1 MFATPPKKNK
11 KSLPQILVVS
21 DTDDDDDD
29 EGGGHRKKPQE
40 ENEKV
45 YNYKPLHDPC
55 APNALVL
62 VTAEEARKKLD
73 DESGFGGREKN
84 KVPCVAVVMD
94 PNIARK
100 LRKHQKEGVRWMY
113 RKLFGFDDENNS
125 EISSRN
131 SNSNTNIIENSGV
144 LLADDMGL
152 GKTLQVLALAWT
164 VLKQTP
170 FPTLKKPFKRI
181 LVTCPATLVGNWGNE
196 SKKWIGNVRAQCVT
210 ADGGAEN
217 VERAFQK
224 WIETNEN
231 VEEKPMQSSFDRFP
245 ILIASYETMRK
256 MALRIPNHARPDL
269 LCCDEAHRLKSD
281 SNQTVDALKAVN
293 AKHRVLMTGTP
304 IQNNLMEFAAILDV
318 VQPRAKAIFGWNS
331 LEEFK
336 EMYERPI
343 MEARASEANAEQKK
357 RGKELEAQ
365 LRKVTKKRIL
375 RRKAELVLKEYLVPK
390 TEYLMLCNMS
400 GKQKRCY
407 EAGSNYFKKNTNKN
421 NNALSAIGILR
432 QCANSAKHC
441 LDAIGRSTV
450 LDKTFSN
457 TIRDAAEKK
466 EEEDD
471 EGEEECSGKLSALC
485 LLLQSLKGIN
495 EKNRSV
501 NNGNYQRVV
510 IVSGYSDQLDDA
522 DKLCKREGLTT
533 TRLDG
538 SVDKDK
544 RSEMVRNFNTGNV
557 DVMLLSVRA
566 GGAGLNLIGAN
577 CLILMDASWN
587 PADDR
592 QAMARVWRDGQQ
604 KPVFVYRLASL
615 GTVEERVLLRQLGK
629 ESLLMEEK
637 KEREEKEEEEEEAG
651 SSNSFD
657 INEELEAAI
666 SGKSRAEKM
675 EEIEAEQKAAS
686 EKENLKKARK
696 ESERKQI
703 EEALK
708 RQEDGNYELEEE
720 KSIKKEDL
728 KEEIE
733 EQPETAEEKMDASAM
748 ESSIEDEIAATVQP
762 EAKIST
768 PSNDSIASEGEEE
781 EAGSDVKKESDDEQE
796 AREEEERNTSAME
809 SEMESNIEDEIA
821 ATVQPSAVIT
831 SAAAEESSEEE
842 KETGGEEEQQKEK
855 TPEEEAQDLAEDFA
869 SASDSGQDSKSF
881 GEDLYNKLMGGNS
894 IKSATTDD
902 STTSSS
908 PTSSASTEDNTG
920 IDLDQFETSSKK
932 ASDVEDGDPDGDDA
946 SRDDA
951 DDGWSSSLDNESY

>member
-29 EGGGHRKKPQE
+29 EGGGHHKKPQE

-113 RKLFGFDDENNS
+113 RKLFGFDDENKNNNNNS
-125 EISSRN
+125 EISSSR
-131 SNSNTNIIENSGV
+131 NSNTNIIENSGV

-318 VQPRAKAIFGWNS
+318 VQPRAKAVFGWNS

-637 KEREEKEEEEEEAG
+637 EEREEKEEEEEE
-651 SSNSFD
+651 
-657 INEELEAAI
+657 
-666 SGKSRAEKM
+666 
-675 EEIEAEQKAAS
+675 
-686 EKENLKKARK
+686 
-696 ESERKQI
+696 
-703 EEALK
+703 
-708 RQEDGNYELEEE
+708 
-720 KSIKKEDL
+720 
-728 KEEIE
+728 
-733 EQPETAEEKMDASAM
+733 
-748 ESSIEDEIAATVQP
+748 
-762 EAKIST
+762 
-768 PSNDSIASEGEEE
+768 EEE
-781 EAGSDVKKESDDEQE
+781 EEFSLEKEEVGKLVEFKRNGHNEEWKDVRSRKQKHEALITNSLALMDCQSEARLVQCVVKASCTVHDDDDTDDDDTDDGEREGENVEKKKNKKKKNNFYVPPKKETTGNSAATKRVAFEDLMRATTATVKK
-796 AREEEERNTSAME
+796 
-809 SEMESNIEDEIA
+809 
-821 ATVQPSAVIT
+821 
-831 SAAAEESSEEE
+831 
-842 KETGGEEEQQKEK
+842 KK
-855 TPEEEAQDLAEDFA
+855 
-869 SASDSGQDSKSF
+869 
-881 GEDLYNKLMGGNS
+881 NS
-894 IKSATTDD
+894 TY
-902 STTSSS
+902 
-908 PTSSASTEDNTG
+908 
-920 IDLDQFETSSKK
+920 
-932 ASDVEDGDPDGDDA
+932 
-946 SRDDA
+946 R
-951 DDGWSSSLDNESY
+951 

>member
-1 MFATPPKKNK
+1 MLTTPPRKT
-11 KSLPQILVVS
+11 KSVVPVADDPPREIILSSPTVLV
-21 DTDDDDDD
+21 DDD
-29 EGGGHRKKPQE
+29 EKN
-40 ENEKV
+40 NETKC
-45 YNYKPLHDPC
+45 YEPLHDPS

-62 VTAEEARKKLD
+62 VTAEEARKMCP
-73 DESGFGGREKN
+73 N
-84 KVPCVAVVMD
+84 VPCVAVVMD

-100 LRKHQKEGVRWMY
+100 LRKHQKEGVRWMFRTLY
-113 RKLFGFDDENNS
+113 GFENDYNDNS
-125 EISSRN
+125 KDSSRSIR
-131 SNSNTNIIENSGV
+131 SNSATNSTIENSGV

-637 KEREEKEEEEEEAG
+637 KEREEKEEEEEE
-651 SSNSFD
+651 
-657 INEELEAAI
+657 
-666 SGKSRAEKM
+666 
-675 EEIEAEQKAAS
+675 
-686 EKENLKKARK
+686 
-696 ESERKQI
+696 
-703 EEALK
+703 
-708 RQEDGNYELEEE
+708 
-720 KSIKKEDL
+720 
-728 KEEIE
+728 
-733 EQPETAEEKMDASAM
+733 
-748 ESSIEDEIAATVQP
+748 
-762 EAKIST
+762 
-768 PSNDSIASEGEEE
+768 EEE
-781 EAGSDVKKESDDEQE
+781 EFSLEKEEVGKLVEFKRNGHNEEWKDVRSRKQKHEALITNSLALMDCQSEARLVQCVVKASCTVHDDDDTDDDDTDDGEREGENVEKKKKKKKNNFYVPPKKETTGNSAATKRVAFEDLMRATTATVKK
-796 AREEEERNTSAME
+796 
-809 SEMESNIEDEIA
+809 
-821 ATVQPSAVIT
+821 
-831 SAAAEESSEEE
+831 
-842 KETGGEEEQQKEK
+842 KK
-855 TPEEEAQDLAEDFA
+855 
-869 SASDSGQDSKSF
+869 
-881 GEDLYNKLMGGNS
+881 NS
-894 IKSATTDD
+894 TC
-902 STTSSS
+902 
-908 PTSSASTEDNTG
+908 
-920 IDLDQFETSSKK
+920 
-932 ASDVEDGDPDGDDA
+932 
-946 SRDDA
+946 R
-951 DDGWSSSLDNESY
+951 